1 MNILF
6 VCTGNIS
13 RSFLARALLLNEIN
27 VNQTEGITVS
37 SAGTGAY
44 PGTPADPEMI
54 RFLREK
60 KIPEV
65 EHSSRMI
72 SEKDV
77 DWADLVLVM
86 EQHHLNYIVRYW
98 PESEHKIEMLGK
110 YIAIDQPD
118 DEIIDPYGRSPY
130 HYRLVQS
137 QIGLAVSK
145 LFKALLKKKE
155 GNA

>member
-13 RSFLARALLLNEIN
+13 RSYLAKALLLNEIN
-27 VNQTEGITVS
+27 INQTEGINVS

-44 PGTPADPEMI
+44 PGTAADPEMVS
-54 RFLREK
+54 FLRDK
-60 KIPEV
+60 KIPAV
-65 EHSSRMI
+65 EHSSKMI
-72 SEKDV
+72 SQEDIE
-77 DWADLVLVM
+77 WANLILVM
-86 EQHHLNYIVRYW
+86 EQHHYNYLVRTW

-110 YIAIDQPD
+110 YIAMDQPD

-145 LFKALLKKKE
+145 LFKALIK
-155 GNA
+155 NM